1 MRRYLQLKIAMKNV
15 TEVRS
20 SSISTFTEIARENHQ
35 KFLVLESQLQEIKM
49 KFIKSGEDTSEKEFE
64 LMKLEIEIN
73 KCVAIVIVF
82 SALAV
87 EAYIYDYAARNLSD
101 AFAKNH
107 LDKLDPI
114 SKWVIIPLLVTGSE
128 LPKDHRWFELINHLF
143 QQRNKIVHEKSSSP
157 PVEYEDAITYYK
169 KLQVNSVQTYKAAGE
184 AIELLD
190 ILPNEMRN
198 IDPDEIGW
206 IHSYLS
212 SDPDNPFKLLEEK

>member
-20 SSISTFTEIARENHQ
+20 SSISTFTEIARENYR
-35 KFLVLESQLQEIKM
+35 KLLTLESQQQEIKM
-49 KFIKSGEDTSEKEFE
+49 KFIKSGEENTEKEFE
-64 LMKLEIEIN
+64 SMKLEFETE

-101 AFAKNH
+101 AFVKNH

-128 LPKDHRWFELINHLF
+128 LPKDHRWFELINELF

-157 PVEYEDAITYYK
+157 PVEYEHAITYYK
-169 KLQVNSVQTYKAAGE
+169 KLQVNSVQTYKAARD

-190 ILPNEMRN
+190 ILPNEMRK
-198 IDPDEIGW
+198 IDPDEIVW

-212 SDPDNPFKLLEEK
+212 SDPDNPSKLLEEE